1 MLTAERWSDDTIVIR
16 NEGRASVA
24 AIYGTHDLKK
34 GELFPVKSLYIEG
47 DKIRVEVERP
57 LSLVEAVGKCHGF
70 GKHTQPHPK
79 WSKGMLAVY
88 EAWKREKE
96 QKGGE

>member
-1 MLTAERWSDDTIVIR
+1 MLTAERWSDDTIVIS
-16 NEGRASVA
+16 NEDKASVA

-47 DKIRVEVERP
+47 DKIRLEIERP
-57 LSLVEAVGKCHGF
+57 LSLMEAVGEIIKILPAASRR
-70 GKHTQPHPK
+70 TPE
-79 WSKGMLAVY
+79 WNAVC

-96 QKGGE
+96 QRGGE